1 MSACEALVFFQ
12 DRHPHCDFPGFE
24 LFLLFTLCCH
34 GDGEIT
40 DVKSW
45 NPGPPATFSLCLVWS
60 GLLFTLSAEPRVCY
74 TEVSNEDSGLRN
86 KVKLHSTSRHMF
98 STRWVI
104 LLESKVGLM
113 KTQRLTAVHRF
124 FSLVGNRMM
133 PQNKA
138 PIHRSSQP
146 LKKRDSSK
154 WFQPWSARKQS
165 AWGAPGCRHHPW
177 WMFAGYQGT
186 KREVAQNE
194 IGLRAK
200 IILVSY
206 HPEQRL

>member
-12 DRHPHCDFPGFE
+12 DRHPRCDFPGFE

-113 KTQRLTAVHRF
+113 KTQRLTAVRRF

-138 PIHRSSQP
+138 PIHRSFPAPEEERLFQMVSAMIC
-146 LKKRDSSK
+146 KEAKRLGRTWVPPSSLVNVCRI
-154 WFQPWSARKQS
+154 PVHE
-165 AWGAPGCRHHPW
+165 AWGCAEW
-177 WMFAGYQGT
+177 
-186 KREVAQNE
+186 N
-194 IGLRAK
+194 RATC
-200 IILVSY
+200 
-206 HPEQRL
+206 